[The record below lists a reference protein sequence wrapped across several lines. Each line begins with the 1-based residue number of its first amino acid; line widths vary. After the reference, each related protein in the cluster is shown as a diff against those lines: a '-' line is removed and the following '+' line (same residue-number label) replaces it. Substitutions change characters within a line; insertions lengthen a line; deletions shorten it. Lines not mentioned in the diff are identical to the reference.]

1 MVEDAEDD
9 GHRRTCS
16 TSCTDC
22 IRYYSNQGEHGLMD
36 WRLGLDLL
44 RVLAD
49 PEEVLLG
56 DEEDDLSARIA
67 GLDAHDNRR
76 DLLEHYQRL
85 AHRLV
90 AAGGQGF
97 TTSTFAGLLGS
108 SNIGCNPCMRCCRFC
123 GVHRHSA
130 SSTMSTSPQVL
141 LRFRRWP
148 TRSRAD
154 RSARQHIQPRLD
166 CGRTG

>member
-1 MVEDAEDD
+1 
-9 GHRRTCS
+9 
-16 TSCTDC
+16 
-22 IRYYSNQGEHGLMD
+22 MD

-97 TTSTFAGLLGS
+97 TTSTFAGLPGVIDATNEVAYIVVHPLWSLGE
-108 SNIGCNPCMRCCRFC
+108 NTGEMAPVVEEAWMAAVEEGFEEKKIRF
-123 GVHRHSA
+123 VDA
-130 SSTMSTSPQVL
+130 FNVE
-141 LRFRRWP
+141 RRPSW
-148 TRSRAD
+148 SL
-154 RSARQHIQPRLD
+154 HGLVN
-166 CGRTG
+166 